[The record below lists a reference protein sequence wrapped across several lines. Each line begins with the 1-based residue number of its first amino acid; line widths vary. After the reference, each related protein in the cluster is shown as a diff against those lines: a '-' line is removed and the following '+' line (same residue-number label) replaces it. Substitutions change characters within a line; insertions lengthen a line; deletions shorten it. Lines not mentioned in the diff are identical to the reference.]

1 MKHYVQMGLY
11 DIKSTRVE
19 IKLTLEHLCIG
30 ETPGALNGQ
39 ETKDKVKS
47 DNSLM
52 VCHIKNAFLHLCFL
66 FVPDFVNPSVNISG
80 MKLKKFLNLSEVVGI
95 FHPILF
101 QVSYHSYERLNNCQT
116 P

>member
-1 MKHYVQMGLY
+1 MGWY

-19 IKLTLEHLCIG
+19 IKLTLEQLCIG
-30 ETPGALNGQ
+30 EIPEALNGQ
-39 ETKDKVKS
+39 ETMDRVKS

-52 VCHIKNAFLHLCFL
+52 VCHTKNAFLHLCLL
-66 FVPDFVNPSVNISG
+66 FVADFVNPSANVSG
-80 MKLKKFLNLSEVVGI
+80 MKLKKVLNLSEVVGI

-101 QVSYHSYERLNNCQT
+101 QVNYHSYERLNNCQT